1 LEKYIIAVLIIMSK
15 YLRLFLT
22 GFGMGTADIIP
33 GVSGGTIAFIFGIYE
48 ELITSIKTVTGET
61 LKLVTKG
68 KIKDAVKA
76 VPFGFLV
83 PLFAGIATAILLLAR
98 TLEHLL
104 ETQPVFIR
112 AFFFGLVI
120 ASGYLVS
127 RQIKRWST
135 KIVVAMTIA
144 LVLSFIL
151 VGIVPVAT
159 PDTALAFFLSGAI
172 AIIAMIL
179 PGVSGAFLLLILG
192 KYNQVLNAVVEFD
205 LLTIGLVAAGAV
217 LGLALFSRVL
227 SWLFKNYHDL
237 VVAAL
242 TGLMLGSLRKLWPW
256 KEVLKTGLDRHGETV
271 VLQEAN
277 MLPTVFDGVVLTA
290 MLLTVAGA
298 VIILYL
304 TKLQEQNKA

>member
-1 LEKYIIAVLIIMSK
+1 MPK

-22 GFGMGTADIIP
+22 GFGMGIADIIP

-48 ELITSIKTVTGET
+48 ELIISIKTVTGEV
-61 LKLVTKG
+61 LRL
-68 KIKDAVKA
+68 AVKGSIVDA
-76 VPFGFLV
+76 IKTIPFGFLI

-127 RQIKRWST
+127 RQIKKWSN
-135 KIVVAMTIA
+135 KIMLMMIFA
-144 LVLSFIL
+144 LALSFVL
-151 VGIVPVAT
+151 VGIVPVQT
-159 PDTALAFFLSGAI
+159 PDTALAFFLSGVI

-179 PGVSGAFLLLILG
+179 PGVSGAFLLLVLG
-192 KYNQVLNAVVEFD
+192 KYNQVLNAVVELDF
-205 LLTIGLVAAGAV
+205 LTIGLVAAGAV

-227 SWLFKNYHDL
+227 SWLFKYYHNL

-256 KEVLKTGLDRHGETV
+256 KEVLKMGLDRHGEIV

-277 MLPTVFDGVVLTA
+277 ILPRTLDAAVFAAVILT
-290 MLLTVAGA
+290 LVGAG
-298 VIILYL
+298 IILYL
-304 TKLQEQNKA
+304 TKLQEQSKG